1 VDIEAMLAQTLED
14 RRLSRAEGQ
23 ALREVLRGLSP
34 DRRKIAEIRTR
45 AFEAARAAATGQENG
60 ELLDWLEEIMRILF
74 SVAHEGRQASHCE
87 AAFSPGPDCVG
98 RIRGLFRGAR
108 QNVDAAVY
116 TLTDD
121 RIASA
126 ILAAHSRGVE
136 VRLIADDEKVGDR
149 GSDLARLSKAGVSVV
164 TDSEES
170 HMHHKFALF
179 DDSLVL
185 TGSYNWTRSAA
196 EENQENIV
204 ISDDARLL
212 GAFREEFDRL
222 WNRFSR

>member
-1 VDIEAMLAQTLED
+1 MLAETLED

-45 AFEAARAAATGQENG
+45 AFDAAREAATGKESG

-74 SVAHEGRQASHCE
+74 SVAHEGRKATQCE

-108 QNVDAAVY
+108 EKVDAAVY

-121 RIASA
+121 RIAGA
-126 ILAAHSRGVE
+126 ILDAHGRGVA
-136 VRLIADDEKVGDR
+136 VRIIADDVKCDDR
-149 GSDLARLSKAGVSVV
+149 GSDLARLSKAGVSVA

-196 EENQENIV
+196 AENQENIV
-204 ISDDARLL
+204 ISGDQRLL
-212 GAFREEFDRL
+212 GAFREEGDRL